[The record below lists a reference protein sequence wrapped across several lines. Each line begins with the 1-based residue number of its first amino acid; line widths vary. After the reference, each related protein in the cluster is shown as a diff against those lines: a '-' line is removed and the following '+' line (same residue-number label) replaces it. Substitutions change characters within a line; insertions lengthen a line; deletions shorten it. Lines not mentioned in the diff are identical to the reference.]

1 MEQQEFEF
9 KQVLRVGL
17 IVGALLVGAVV
28 FFMSWNDVNPG
39 EEGFVY
45 RPYSGGID
53 QEESYTEGTYFIAP
67 WNEIIT
73 YNVLQHSKQYS
84 SKVME
89 RNGME
94 IGIDIIVNYN
104 PTKGKC
110 SELHLKHGIAYETS
124 YVDAKVKGVIRDVI
138 GRFTYS
144 DIYKEKR
151 DSLEYLMA
159 QKFRNDFPDNFL
171 TFNFCEITDVDLP
184 NNVKT
189 AITEKETQKQ
199 QNQKAEQLKIY
210 ESELADAR
218 IEKSRGDSALVV
230 SARFKAE
237 AIQLEAEQIGKNPQY
252 IELKKWESW
261 DGIGS
266 PYGNGNVFG
275 DKAISIL
282 KQQ

>member
-1 MEQQEFEF
+1 MEEQELEF
-9 KQVLRVGL
+9 KKIIRVAL
-17 IVGALLVGAVV
+17 IVGMVLIGG
-28 FFMSWNDVNPG
+28 FMFYMSWTDVDPG
-39 EEGFVY
+39 EEGFIY
-45 RPYSGGID
+45 RPYTGGI
-53 QEESYTEGTYFIAP
+53 EKETSYTEGTYFIAP

-73 YNVLQHSKQYS
+73 YSILQHSKQYS

-94 IGIDIIVNYN
+94 IGIDIIVNFN
-104 PTKGKC
+104 PTRGKC

-159 QKFRNDFPDNFL
+159 KKFKKDFPENFL

-184 NNVKT
+184 SNVKT

-199 QNQKAEQLKIY
+199 QNQKAEQLKRY
-210 ESELADAR
+210 ESELANAR
-218 IEKSRGDSALVV
+218 IEKSRGDSALII
-230 SARFKAE
+230 SAKFKAE
-237 AIQLEAEQIGKNPQY
+237 AIKLEAEQISRNPQY
-252 IELKKWESW
+252 IELKKWETW
-261 DGIGS
+261 NGVGS
-266 PYGNGNVFG
+266 PYGTGNVFG
-275 DKAISIL
+275 NNAISIL
-282 KQQ
+282 KQP